1 MKKILQNLFIFFGY
15 SLIKKK
21 NFEKLYRTLDQSIKY
36 LIKKDNP
43 IIFDVGAHT
52 GETIERFRK
61 LYNKSIIH
69 SFEPQVDSFQKLKKF
84 SDDKT
89 ILNNFALGEKIEIKK
104 FYINKNDSTSG
115 FYKFTDK
122 MFADHNNYS
131 KDIQIKTLDQYVEE
145 RNVENIDIL
154 KIDVQGYEDNVLK
167 GAIKTLTNK
176 IKILELEII
185 FIDYYEKKSSFYNL
199 ESIIK
204 PLGFELYTISSPVLD
219 ESDDRLKWLDAI
231 YISNKFFK

>member
-1 MKKILQNLFIFFGY
+1 MKKILQNLFNFFGY

-185 FIDYYEKKSSFYNL
+185 FIDYYEIKSSFYNL

>member
-89 ILNNFALGEKIEIKK
+89 VLNNFALGEKSEIKK

>member
-1 MKKILQNLFIFFGY
+1 MKKILQNLFNFFGY

-199 ESIIK
+199 EGIIK

>member
-1 MKKILQNLFIFFGY
+1 MKKILQNLFNFFGY

-69 SFEPQVDSFQKLKKF
+69 SFEPQEDSFQKLKKF
-84 SDDKT
+84 INDKT

-199 ESIIK
+199 EGIIK

>member
-1 MKKILQNLFIFFGY
+1 MKKILQNLFNFFGY

>member
-1 MKKILQNLFIFFGY
+1 LFIFFGY

-21 NFEKLYRTLDQSIKY
+21 NFEKLYRTLNKSIKY

-61 LYNKSIIH
+61 LYSKSTIH
-69 SFEPQVDSFQKLKKF
+69 SFEPQIDSFQKLKKF
-84 SDDKT
+84 SNDQT
-89 ILNNFALGEKIEIKK
+89 VLNNFALGEKNEIKK

-115 FYKFTDK
+115 FYKFTNK

-131 KDIQIKTLDQYVEE
+131 ENIQIKTLDQYVEE
-145 RNVENIDIL
+145 RNIENIDIL

-219 ESDDRLKWLDAI
+219 ESSDRLKWLDAI

>member
-1 MKKILQNLFIFFGY
+1 
-15 SLIKKK
+15 
-21 NFEKLYRTLDQSIKY
+21 
-36 LIKKDNP
+36 
-43 IIFDVGAHT
+43 
-52 GETIERFRK
+52 
-61 LYNKSIIH
+61 
-69 SFEPQVDSFQKLKKF
+69 
-84 SDDKT
+84 
-89 ILNNFALGEKIEIKK
+89 LNNFALGEKSEIKK

-199 ESIIK
+199 EGIIK

>member
-199 ESIIK
+199 EGIIK